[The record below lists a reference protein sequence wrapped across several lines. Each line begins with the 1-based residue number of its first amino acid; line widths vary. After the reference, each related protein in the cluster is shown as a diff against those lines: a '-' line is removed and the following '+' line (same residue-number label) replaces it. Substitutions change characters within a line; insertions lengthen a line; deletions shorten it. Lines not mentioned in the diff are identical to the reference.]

1 MDNIHILYSYSVL
14 PYVLTYLQ
22 SNPIQK
28 PHGRSPWDALQVTVY
43 LQITVELPEEI
54 AKLPKQDFDE
64 AVREKGRW
72 DRMECS
78 WFSITFFTDINSG
91 GILYSIFRQA

>member
-1 MDNIHILYSYSVL
+1 MDNIYILYSYSVL

-28 PHGRSPWDALQVTVY
+28 PHGHHGMQVTVY

-72 DRMECS
+72 DRMEECS
-78 WFSITFFTDINSG
+78 WFSITFFTELI
-91 GILYSIFRQA
+91 

>member
-1 MDNIHILYSYSVL
+1 MFWH
-14 PYVLTYLQ
+14 TFKA
-22 SNPIQK
+22 IQK
-28 PHGRSPWDALQVTVY
+28 PHGHHGMQVTVY

-78 WFSITFFTDINSG
+78 WFSITFFNWYKLRGYTALHFQTSLNCNVHFF
-91 GILYSIFRQA
+91 L